1 MNQRTLIARLPAVWV
16 AAVMVAMTGGCSLGQ
31 GSCAAP
37 RAEMPSTAAA
47 GTTVTVK
54 LFELWASCADQGQ
67 GASTPMSKVEV
78 RGISPKDPNKVLTSA
93 VADVGKDA
101 SATVNLSLPLDA
113 SGSMAIEVGDQ
124 TVGQLTISAG

>member
-1 MNQRTLIARLPAVWV
+1 MNQRTLIVRLSAAWI
-16 AAVMVAMTGGCSLGQ
+16 AAVMIAMTGGCSLGQ

-54 LFELWASCADQGQ
+54 MFELWASCADQGQ
-67 GASTPMSKVEV
+67 GASAPMTKVEV
-78 RGISPKDPNKVLTSA
+78 RGVSTKDPNKVLTTA

-101 SATVNLSLPLDA
+101 SAVVTLSLPTDA
-113 SGSMAIEVGDQ
+113 SGTLTVQVGDQ

>member
-1 MNQRTLIARLPAVWV
+1 MNQRTLIVRLSAAWI
-16 AAVMVAMTGGCSLGQ
+16 AAVMIAMTGGCSLGQ

-54 LFELWASCADQGQ
+54 MFELWASCADQGQ
-67 GASTPMSKVEV
+67 GASTPMTKVEV
-78 RGISPKDPNKVLTSA
+78 RGVSTKDPNKVLTTA

-101 SATVNLSLPLDA
+101 SAVVTLSLPTDA
-113 SGSMAIEVGDQ
+113 SGTLTVQVGDQ